1 MDPLQW
7 SIHKQGALDYR
18 DKRNK
23 NRHFEGDPEAPV
35 VRREQANIFVQD
47 DFAYSS
53 GAGGAIQQDMKQ
65 PEAPNAG
72 ERMYYRAVTHQG
84 NRQQAIEIQRQL
96 NEMKELE
103 GATFRPQT
111 TANYAGSKT
120 ARQREL
126 RPEEML
132 MFQGQL
138 AEERKKKLKKE
149 VGQKEMEGVTFH
161 PAILKKSE
169 EII

>member
-1 MDPLQW
+1 M
-7 SIHKQGALDYR
+7 
-18 DKRNK
+18 KR
-23 NRHFEGDPEAPV
+23 
-35 VRREQANIFVQD
+35 
-47 DFAYSS
+47 
-53 GAGGAIQQDMKQ
+53 

-72 ERMYYRAVTHQG
+72 ERMYYRAVTHLG

-96 NEMKELE
+96 NEAKELE
-103 GATFRPQT
+103 GVTFRPQT
-111 TANYAGSKT
+111 TAHGSKT

-132 MFQGQL
+132 TFQGQL
-138 AEERKKKLKKE
+138 ADKRKEKLKKDF
-149 VGQKEMEGVTFH
+149 GQKEMEGVTFH

>member
-1 MDPLQW
+1 
-7 SIHKQGALDYR
+7 
-18 DKRNK
+18 
-23 NRHFEGDPEAPV
+23 
-35 VRREQANIFVQD
+35 
-47 DFAYSS
+47 
-53 GAGGAIQQDMKQ
+53 MKQ

-72 ERMYYRAVTHQG
+72 ERLYYRAVAHQG

-111 TANYAGSKT
+111 IGTYTGSKT

-149 VGQKEMEGVTFH
+149 IGQKEMEGVTFH

-169 EII
+169 EIIQKRNQRIHEENVVEEASGEKFKELYRDA